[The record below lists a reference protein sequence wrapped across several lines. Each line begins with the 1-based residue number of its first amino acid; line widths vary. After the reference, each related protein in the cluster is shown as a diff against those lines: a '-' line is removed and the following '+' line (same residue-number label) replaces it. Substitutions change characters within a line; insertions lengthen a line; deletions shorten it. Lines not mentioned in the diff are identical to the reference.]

1 MYLLIHVDYE
11 NLLYSSS
18 LYFFFSLALELVTMR
33 SVNEMVEVLKKEVG
47 KTHNTVEHEDTGK

>member
-1 MYLLIHVDYE
+1 MVCLVLNICLV
-11 NLLYSSS
+11 LS
-18 LYFFFSLALELVTMR
+18 ALELVTLR

>member
-1 MYLLIHVDYE
+1 MVYLVLTSC
-11 NLLYSSS
+11 LL
-18 LYFFFSLALELVTMR
+18 LPALELVTLR